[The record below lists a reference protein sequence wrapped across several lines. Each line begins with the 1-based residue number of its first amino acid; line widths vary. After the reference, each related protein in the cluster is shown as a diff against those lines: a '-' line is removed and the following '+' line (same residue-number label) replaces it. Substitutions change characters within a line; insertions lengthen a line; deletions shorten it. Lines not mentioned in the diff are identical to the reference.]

1 MAYFTPD
8 IEAAIA
14 RAKQA
19 GMSEQGHC
27 ITPMNQRY
35 VYMGHPM
42 MGNLVAELME
52 VDDSFVADY
61 QRCAEEAAQW
71 DGSDPYRL
79 IAL

>member
-1 MAYFTPD
+1 
-8 IEAAIA
+8 
-14 RAKQA
+14 
-19 GMSEQGHC
+19 
-27 ITPMNQRY
+27 
-35 VYMGHPM
+35 M